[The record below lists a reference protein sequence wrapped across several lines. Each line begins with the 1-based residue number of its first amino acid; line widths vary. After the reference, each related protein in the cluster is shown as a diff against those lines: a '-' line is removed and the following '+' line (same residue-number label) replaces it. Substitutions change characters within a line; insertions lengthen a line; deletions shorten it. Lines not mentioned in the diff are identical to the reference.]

1 MFTAAEWS
9 GSALAMLNFGN
20 FKTIGR
26 PYFRQRLDINN
37 DYSSQIEVINFDNQ
51 HMI

>member
-9 GSALAMLNFGN
+9 GSALAMRNFGN
-20 FKTIGR
+20 LRLGELT
-26 PYFRQRLDINN
+26 RQRLDINN